1 MKRPKCEVAECNRDA
16 HNGGNRPDGT
26 IYWRKSKGAD
36 GGYIC
41 GHHHAKYQAQQ
52 KGMTS
57 TQWTNSFHA
66 YLKFRKNYCENTDSR
81 LGFECTSTIIWDGML
96 SVDHI
101 DENHENN
108 DTRNH
113 QTFCHNCHGYKTN
126 LVRKLFSNK
135 KRDETVWK
143 VLKNMLR
150 LSGKDTANRTILDRW
165 GGKYT

>member
-1 MKRPKCEVAECNRDA
+1 MKRPKCEVAGCNKGA
-16 HNGGNRPDGT
+16 HNAGNRRDGT

-41 GHHHAKYQAQQ
+41 GYHHYRYQAQQ

-57 TQWTNSFHA
+57 TQWTNSFHP
-66 YLKFRKNYCENTDSR
+66 YLKYRKNYCENTDSR
-81 LGFECTSTIIWDGML
+81 LGFECTSTIIWNGML

-150 LSGKDTANRTILDRW
+150 LSGKDTANRIILERW
-165 GGKYT
+165 GGKYA